1 LQSKIYQAKEAL
13 DLELKEEIMKNVK
26 KSNPSE
32 KKES

>member
-1 LQSKIYQAKEAL
+1 LQSKIYRAKEAL

-26 KSNPSE
+26 KPNPSD